1 MMRAAYRGVI
11 QEDLQPEASSMP
23 TPRLIIL
30 DLPNALDRPVIH
42 RRYLT
47 LRGYNTRQELMRMYV

>member
-11 QEDLQPEASSMP
+11 QENLQLEASSMP

-30 DLPNALDRPVIH
+30 DLPNALDRPVMH
-42 RRYLT
+42 RHYLT
-47 LRGYNTRQELMRMYV
+47 LRGSNTRQELMRMYI